1 LLRPLLLSA
10 TALVLA
16 AALAGCGSGGMLPPG
31 PAGGSLPQM
40 VAAASVQSRV
50 PERLT
55 YAIVKAESDGD
66 ATARSASGA
75 MGLMQIMPQTA
86 RAYRVA
92 DPFDPWQNLLG
103 GTRYLHDLL
112 RRYHGNVK
120 LAVAAY
126 NAGPR
131 AVDRYRGIPPF
142 HETRSYVSRVLGD
155 FGS

>member
-1 LLRPLLLSA
+1 
-10 TALVLA
+10 
-16 AALAGCGSGGMLPPG
+16 
-31 PAGGSLPQM
+31 
-40 VAAASVQSRV
+40 
-50 PERLT
+50 
-55 YAIVKAESDGD
+55 
-66 ATARSASGA
+66 
-75 MGLMQIMPQTA
+75 MPQTA
-86 RAYRVA
+86 RAYRVD

-142 HETRSYVSRVLGD
+142 HETRRYVSRVLGD